1 MEDYSYK
8 SLLSGKY
15 YRFLPSGRTADL
27 DCVIPDIHCLPDEV
41 GEIIFVKVSTLSTKI
56 FGTQYFDLCVSVY
69 GYMEEL
75 HVSLFIGLFDKRHC
89 QTII

>member
-1 MEDYSYK
+1 MLILKFVPCSTEVLEDYSYK

-41 GEIIFVKVSTLSTKI
+41 GGNLFVKVSTLATKF
-56 FGTQYFDLCVSVY
+56 FGTQYFDLCVSVC
-69 GYMEEL
+69 GRIARL
-75 HVSLFIGLFDKRHC
+75 LIH
-89 QTII
+89 